1 MQTLEDAKQL
11 VSMLHVETRAIVPDK
26 YFYLIILLLTV
37 AYLDFGPGSLS
48 RELNGI
54 GKQVHK
60 DQPQH
65 GAVSVTDG
73 KRSDL
78 PNNVSSARVLR
89 ELRDNLGHKLLQV
102 HGGFFGFGAPDP
114 GKAQ

>member
-1 MQTLEDAKQL
+1 
-11 VSMLHVETRAIVPDK
+11 MLHVETRAIVPDK

-37 AYLDFGPGSLS
+37 AYFDFGPWSIS
-48 RELNGI
+48 CELNGI

-65 GAVSVTDG
+65 GAISVTDG

-78 PNNVSSARVLR
+78 PNNIPSARILR
-89 ELRDNLGHKLLQV
+89 KLRHGLGDKLLQI
-102 HGGFFGFGAPDP
+102 HGGFFGLGTPDP

>member
-1 MQTLEDAKQL
+1 MQTLENAKQL
-11 VSMLHVETRAIVPDK
+11 VHMLHVETSTIVPDE
-26 YFYLIILLLTV
+26 YFYLIIFLLTL
-37 AYLDFGPGSLS
+37 AYLDLGPRSLS

-65 GAVSVTDG
+65 GAVSVTDR

-78 PNNVSSARVLR
+78 PNNVPSASVLR
-89 ELRDNLGHKLLQV
+89 ELRDNLSDKLLQI
-102 HGGFFGFGAPDP
+102 HGGFFGLGSPDP